1 MPNASIGI
9 LQSCIDWLIP
19 YTKGTRC
26 KSDWLLTAAIS
37 FMFGFAVPNASIPHS
52 QSVRLSLNVAVSRQM
67 THLTSIFPHGTRS
80 LSYWTGFKR
89 SMRLDSPLFP
99 TKSVHLND
107 NSVSLAIL
115 TNNGWFSTWL
125 TRIPL
130 FNQSITI
137 GIYDMNCQWQDW
149 SIGTRHNTLDPIW
162 TDSPGQTDSPPN
174 DEQYELHYSL
184 SANAT
189 IGTWPLMLWPSW

>member
-1 MPNASIGI
+1 
-9 LQSCIDWLIP
+9 
-19 YTKGTRC
+19 
-26 KSDWLLTAAIS
+26 
-37 FMFGFAVPNASIPHS
+37 MFGFAVPNATIGRFHF
-52 QSVRLSLNVAVSRQM
+52 VAAIVAAVSRQM

-115 TNNGWFSTWL
+115 TNNGWFSTWF
-125 TRIPL
+125 TRMPL

-149 SIGTRHNTLDPIW
+149 SIGTRPHSAVGMAKHLIQFGPINLDRLILRQTMSNTSSIIRCHVELSQHQKREFMTKWDENQPSILIW
-162 TDSPGQTDSPPN
+162 WDM
-174 DEQYELHYSL
+174 
-184 SANAT
+184 
-189 IGTWPLMLWPSW
+189 IGAALVLLT